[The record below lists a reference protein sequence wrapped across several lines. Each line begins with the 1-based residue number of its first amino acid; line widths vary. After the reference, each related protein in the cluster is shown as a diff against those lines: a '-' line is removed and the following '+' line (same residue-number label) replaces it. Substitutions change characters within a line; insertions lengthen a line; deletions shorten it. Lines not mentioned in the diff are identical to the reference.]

1 MTENNKIEYYN
12 TSRVLSCNRI
22 FNFIL
27 GGRGIGKS
35 FAWKDYV
42 IKKFI
47 ENKWQFV
54 YSRRYQI
61 DIDKTAPYYFDD
73 ISQKY
78 AGHVFKYQGGIFYID
93 GEVAGYAIAVS
104 QYIKLKSV
112 SYPDVFTILFDE
124 FITENCDYIGG
135 IKNPLLEPELC
146 LNFYQTIA
154 RGYNQPVRTNV
165 KFVFISNAVSINNPH
180 FLYYD
185 LDKKLINGG
194 KFLLTDS
201 ICLEIAESKSIKE
214 TIENTQLGKL
224 IKGTRYG
231 NYSLN
236 NEFYLDSNEFVN
248 DDIPKHCRYVFTIS
262 YDKWTLG
269 VWKDENEGMYY
280 ITEKY
285 DPNCLIHYS
294 LNNNSHKTNT
304 ILIQQNKNKP
314 SVKLLR
320 LAYETGFVRFQNQR
334 CKNILLTFLG
344 L

>member
-1 MTENNKIEYYN
+1 MKSKYY
-12 TSRVLSCNRI
+12 SPQRVLSCNRI
-22 FNFIL
+22 FNFVL

-35 FAWKDYV
+35 FGWKNYV
-42 IKKFI
+42 VEQFLKKKKQFI
-47 ENKWQFV
+47 

-73 ISQKY
+73 IALKY
-78 AGHVFKYQGGIFYID
+78 NNHVFQYKGGVFYID
-93 GEVAGYAIAVS
+93 GEIAGYAIAVS

-112 SYPDVFTILFDE
+112 SYPDVTTILFDE

-154 RGYNQPVRTNV
+154 RGFNQPIREDV

-185 LDKKLINGG
+185 LDKKLMDGG
-194 KFLLTDS
+194 KFILTDS
-201 ICLEIAESKSIKE
+201 ICLEIANSIE
-214 TIENTQLGKL
+214 IRDEIANSQLGKL
-224 IKGTRYG
+224 MTGTRYG
-231 NYSLN
+231 NYSMN
-236 NEFYLDSNEFVN
+236 NEFYLDSSEFIEG
-248 DDIPKHCRYVFTIS
+248 DIPRHCRYVFTIS

-269 VWKDENEGMYY
+269 IWKDETTATYY

-294 LNNNSHKTNT
+294 LNNSSHKTNT
-304 ILIQQNKNKP
+304 VLIQQNKSKP
-314 SVKLLR
+314 SVKLLK
-320 LAYETGFVRFQNQR
+320 LAYENGMVRFQNQR